1 MRTRQFTA
9 VCAAFLLVACAGTPN
24 TAPPTEPVAARAP
37 DAAAPQTAPPQPP
50 PARAAVREG
59 VPVVP
64 APDPSPEILIGLGSG
79 AVDKLLGTPDLVRRD
94 GPAEV
99 RIYRD
104 LQNRC
109 TFHVFL
115 YVNAAAGHSS
125 AVEYYEARD
134 KDGRIEGADIKECY
148 RVLVKPAATT

>member
-1 MRTRQFTA
+1 MA
-9 VCAAFLLVACAGTPN
+9 VCAALFLAACAGTPN
-24 TAPPTEPVAARAP
+24 PAPPTEPAAARAP
-37 DAAAPQTAPPQPP
+37 DTAPPQTERPQPP

-64 APDPSPEILIGLGSG
+64 APDPNPEILIGLAPD
-79 AVDKLLGTPDLVRRD
+79 AVDNLLGVPDLVRRD

-99 RIYRD
+99 RIYREP
-104 LQNRC
+104 QNRC

-115 YVNAAAGHSS
+115 YVNAAAGPAS

-148 RVLVKPAATT
+148 RALVKPASTT

>member
-1 MRTRQFTA
+1 MGTMQLVA
-9 VCAAFLLVACAGTPN
+9 VCAVFFLAACAGTPN
-24 TAPPTEPVAARAP
+24 PAPPTEPAATKASN
-37 DAAAPQTAPPQPP
+37 AAAPQTEHPRPP
-50 PARAAVREG
+50 PARTAVREG
-59 VPVVP
+59 VPVVL
-64 APDPSPEILIGLGSG
+64 APDPSPEILIGLAPD
-79 AVDKLLGTPDLVRRD
+79 AVDKLLGVPDLVRRD

-115 YVNAAAGHSS
+115 YVNAAAGPSS

-134 KDGRIEGADIKECY
+134 KDGRVEGVDIKECY
-148 RVLVKPAATT
+148 RALVKPAATT

>member
-1 MRTRQFTA
+1 MA
-9 VCAAFLLVACAGTPN
+9 VCTAFFLAACAGTPN
-24 TAPPTEPVAARAP
+24 PAPPTEPAATKAP
-37 DAAAPQTAPPQPP
+37 DAPPPQTERPRPP
-50 PARAAVREG
+50 PARVAVREG

-64 APDPSPEILIGLGSG
+64 APDPSPEILIGLAPD
-79 AVDKLLGTPDLVRRD
+79 AVDKLLGVPDLVRRD

-104 LQNRC
+104 PQNRC

-115 YVNAAAGHSS
+115 YVNAAVGPSS

-134 KDGRIEGADIKECY
+134 KDGRVEGADIKECY
-148 RVLVKPAATT
+148 RALVKPAATT